1 MHTLSSAIITCRR
14 TLILIRRSCPSV
26 IDCAINMLHSSR
38 KYSCSRASR
47 RSGCSSILFMLSLKI
62 MVALGVLL
70 LTCPSSRLL
79 TILLASSRCFSSMS
93 TGQPF
98 DHDDRT
104 FHPINNVRRA
114 GADIEGRHIQVI
126 RRCFKEVHPVRMF

>member
-1 MHTLSSAIITCRR
+1 MQLTARKDLNRSESSNLSSAIITCRR

-26 IDCAINMLHSSR
+26 IDCAINMLHTSR

-70 LTCPSSRLL
+70 LTRPSSRLL
-79 TILLASSRCFSSMS
+79 TILLASSRCLSSMS
-93 TGQPF
+93 TG
-98 DHDDRT
+98 
-104 FHPINNVRRA
+104 A
-114 GADIEGRHIQVI
+114 GLSITTAGL
-126 RRCFKEVHPVRMF
+126 FSLSRMYFARSRIS